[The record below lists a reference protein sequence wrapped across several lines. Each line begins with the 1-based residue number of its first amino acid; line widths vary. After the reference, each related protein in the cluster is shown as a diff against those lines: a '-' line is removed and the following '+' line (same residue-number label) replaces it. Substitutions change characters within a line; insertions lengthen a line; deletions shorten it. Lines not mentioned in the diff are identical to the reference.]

1 MNIAFAGFRHG
12 HIFELYKMAEKNP
25 ELNIAAAWEEDRET
39 MNAAEKK
46 HGVKFTHKTY
56 EELLAD
62 KSIDI
67 VAIGNY
73 YGIRGNMAVKALSSG
88 KHVIADKPLCTSLE
102 ELDEIACL
110 AEKTGLKVGC
120 MLTMRYESRI
130 NAVREFV
137 QSGKLG
143 EIHNIYFGGQH
154 PLLYGTRPS
163 WYFEEGKHGGV
174 INDIGIHG
182 IDIARFVCGLRP
194 SVILSAR
201 CWNAY
206 AREEKRF
213 LDSGQF
219 MLEMDNGAGL
229 IADISYAVPNSIG
242 FSFPHYWEYHIWGSK
257 GMVRFSINS
266 EAIYAYIDGESSGII
281 IPEIKVDTD
290 CLTDFI
296 NEINGKA
303 DIRLSTKEVL
313 QSSRDTLLIQKH
325 AFEKQ
330 ACCSRRNVD

>member
-12 HIFELYKMAEKNP
+12 HIFKLYKMAEKNL
-25 ELNIAAAWEEDRET
+25 ELNIVAAWEEDTEAI
-39 MNAAEKK
+39 NVAKK
-46 HGVKFTHKTY
+46 NGVGFTHKTY

-62 KSIDI
+62 KNIDI
-67 VAIGNY
+67 VAIGSY
-73 YGIRGNMAVKALSSG
+73 YGIHGNMIIKALRSG
-88 KHVIADKPLCTSLE
+88 KHVITDKPLCTSLE
-102 ELDEIACL
+102 ELDEIEIL
-110 AEKTGLKVGC
+110 AEKMGLKVGC

-154 PLLYGTRPS
+154 PLFYGTRPS

-194 SVILSAR
+194 SGILSAR

-206 AREEKRF
+206 AREEKQF

-229 IADISYAVPNSIG
+229 IADVSYAVPNSIG
-242 FSFPHYWEYHIWGSK
+242 YSFPHYWEYHIWGSK
-257 GMVRFSINS
+257 GMVRFSIAS
-266 EAIYAYIDGESSGII
+266 EAINAYIDGESKGII
-281 IPEIKVDTD
+281 ISGINVETD
-290 CLTDFI
+290 CLTDFV
-296 NEINGKA
+296 NEINGKT
-303 DIRLSTKEVL
+303 DMRLSTKEVL
-313 QSSRDTLLIQKH
+313 QSSRDTLLIQRYASK
-325 AFEKQ
+325 ETG
-330 ACCSRRNVD
+330 SE

>member
-1 MNIAFAGFRHG
+1 
-12 HIFELYKMAEKNP
+12 LLKN
-25 ELNIAAAWEEDRET
+25 
-39 MNAAEKK
+39 
-46 HGVKFTHKTY
+46 GVVFTHKTY
-56 EELLAD
+56 EELLTD
-62 KSIDI
+62 KNIDI
-67 VAIGNY
+67 VAIGSY
-73 YGIRGNMAVKALSSG
+73 YGIRGNMIIKALRSG
-88 KHVIADKPLCTSLE
+88 KHVITDKPLCTSLE
-102 ELDEIACL
+102 ELDEIARL

-137 QSGKLG
+137 KSKKLG

-194 SVILSAR
+194 SAILSAR

-206 AREEKRF
+206 AREEKQF

-219 MLEMDNGAGL
+219 MLKMDNDAGL

-242 FSFPHYWEYHIWGSK
+242 YSFPHYWEYHIWGSK

-266 EAIYAYIDGESSGII
+266 EAINAYIDGESSGII

-296 NEINGKA
+296 NEINGET
-303 DIRLSTKEVL
+303 DMFLSTKEVL
-313 QSSRDTLLIQKH
+313 QLSRDTLLIQSYASKETRSEQVTLTKV
-325 AFEKQ
+325 F
-330 ACCSRRNVD
+330 